1 MLEVAEVV
9 RRHGT
14 AYHARFGPALAPS
27 QRRVLRDLAAC
38 RTPAC
43 GGHVQQ
49 CAQCGRTVYAYH
61 SCRNR
66 HCPKCHRAQT
76 DRWLAAQ
83 RTHLLPCGYYLLTFT
98 LPRELRAL
106 ARDHARTVYGLLMRC
121 AAAALQ
127 TLAGDPRYVGGR
139 LGCLAVLHTWTRAL
153 LYHPHVHLLVTAGGL
168 SADGTQWLAPH
179 HPAYLVPVQAL
190 SVLFR
195 AKLCAGLKTAGLLAT
210 VPPAVWQKG
219 WVVHCQPAGRGEQ
232 VLAYLGRHVFRIAL
246 SNSRLEQLADGQITF
261 RYRDNRTH
269 ALRRI
274 TLPGVEFLQRFLQ
287 HVLPRGCTKVR
298 YYGLWSPA
306 CRGHLDQART
316 LLSAPPI
323 PTSPDEPCPP
333 AMLDPAAWPPF
344 AAPGSPP
351 RPTRCPHCHE
361 GCLFLVAILAPH
373 RSRSP

>member
-1 MLEVAEVV
+1 MLEVAEII
-9 RRHGT
+9 RRHGA
-14 AYHARFGPALAPS
+14 AYCARVGAS
-27 QRRVLRDLAAC
+27 VESVHRRVLRALAAC

-43 GGHVQQ
+43 GGHVHQ
-49 CAQCGRTVYAYH
+49 CAQCGQTSYTYH
-61 SCRNR
+61 SCGNR

-83 RTHLLPCGYYLLTFT
+83 RAHLLPCDYYLLTFT

-106 ARDHARTVYGLLMRC
+106 AREHARTVYGLLMRC

-139 LGCLAVLHTWTRAL
+139 LGGLAVLHTWTRAL

-168 SADGTQWLAPH
+168 SADRTRWVPAQ

-195 AKLCAGLKTAGLLAT
+195 AKLCAGLKRARLLAT

-219 WVVHCQPAGRGEQ
+219 WVVHCQPAGRGDR
-232 VLAYLGRHVFRIAL
+232 VLAYLGRYVFRVAL
-246 SNSRLEQLADGQITF
+246 SNSRLEQIAEGQVTF
-261 RYRDNRTH
+261 RYRDNRTQD
-269 ALRRI
+269 LRRI
-274 TLPGVEFLQRFLQ
+274 TLPGVEFLSRFLQ

-298 YYGLWSPA
+298 YYGLWSPT
-306 CRGHLDQART
+306 CRHHLAHARTLLGGPPASAPDDPVGGPGPDVPVARPSRPARCPHCQART
-316 LLSAPPI
+316 LVV
-323 PTSPDEPCPP
+323 
-333 AMLDPAAWPPF
+333 
-344 AAPGSPP
+344 
-351 RPTRCPHCHE
+351 
-361 GCLFLVAILAPH
+361 VAILTPH

>member
-1 MLEVAEVV
+1 MLEVADIV
-9 RRHGT
+9 RLHGA
-14 AYHARFGPALAPS
+14 AYCARFGTSLGAS
-27 QRRVLRDLAAC
+27 QRRALRDLQAC

-43 GGHVQQ
+43 GGHIHQ

-106 ARDHARTVYGLLMRC
+106 ARDHQRTVYGLLLRC

-139 LGCLAVLHTWTRAL
+139 LGALAVLHTWTRAL

-232 VLAYLGRHVFRIAL
+232 VLAYLGRYVFRIAL
-246 SNSRLEQLADGQITF
+246 SNSRLEQIADGQITF

-298 YYGLWSPA
+298 YYGLWSPT
-306 CRGHLDQART
+306 CRGPLEHARA
-316 LLSAPPI
+316 LLTPSPARAPDAPTAPP
-323 PTSPDEPCPP
+323 ELG
-333 AMLDPAAWPPF
+333 APAA
-344 AAPGSPP
+344 PP
-351 RPTRCPHCHE
+351 RPPRCPHCQR
-361 GCLFLVAILAPH
+361 GTLVVVAILTPH